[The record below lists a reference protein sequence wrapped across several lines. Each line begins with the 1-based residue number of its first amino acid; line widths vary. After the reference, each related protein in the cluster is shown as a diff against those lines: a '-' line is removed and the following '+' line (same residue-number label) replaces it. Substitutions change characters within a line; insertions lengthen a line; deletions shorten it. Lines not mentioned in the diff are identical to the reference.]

1 MKYKLLAV
9 TLSTL
14 WLAAYAQAVTE
25 VEFWSN
31 SLSPKFDGVMK
42 QLTADFNASHKDIQ
56 AKWVDVTWDSYQTRV
71 IAAVAAGRQPGLIN
85 ITVPWMT
92 QFAEKKIIQPVDIS
106 AFSAMY
112 TEGALKDV
120 SWNGKVWGLP
130 WYNQVPILMYN
141 KALLEKAGVTT
152 LPRNTDEMLAAA
164 RQIKQKTGVV
174 GYVPKMNEEG
184 LLGTFLLEG
193 LPIVQNGKAVFN
205 SPQHVALLEKYAAAV
220 KNGSVPPDL
229 FKDSFEAEIAGFGSG
244 RYAMILTA
252 PSALMRIKNDA
263 PKVYAATGVAPYPSK
278 ILPGNLFMWSV
289 PQGYTHKDA
298 ALELGKFLTGDQA
311 QLAFSKATETTLPS
325 TRVALTDS
333 YFMSGQN
340 SKDAASAARA
350 VAASSGGAA
359 RTLSVSDLPDEA
371 GMMKALSTAMENAV
385 SGRKPVKAALDE
397 AVNYWNAQFAAASKK
412 Q

>member
-1 MKYKLLAV
+1 MKYKFLAV
-9 TLSTL
+9 TLGAL
-14 WLAAYAQAVTE
+14 WLAASANAATE

-42 QLTADFNASHKDIQ
+42 QLTAEFNASHKDVQ
-56 AKWVDVTWDSYQTRV
+56 AKWVDVTWDTYQTRL

-92 QFAEKKIIQPVDIS
+92 QLAQKKVIQPIDIS
-106 AFSAMY
+106 SFSAAY
-112 TEGALKDV
+112 TDGALKDV
-120 SWNGKVWGLP
+120 SWNGKTWGLP
-130 WYNQVPILMYN
+130 WYNQVPILIYN
-141 KALLEKAGVTT
+141 KTLLDKAGITT
-152 LPRNTDEMLAAA
+152 LPRNTDEILAVA
-164 RQIKQKTGVV
+164 RQIKQKTGVA

-184 LLGTFLLEG
+184 LFGTFLLEG

-205 SPQHVALLEKYAAAV
+205 SPQHVAVLEKYATAV

-229 FKDSFEAEIAGFGSG
+229 FKDTFEAEIAGFGSG

-263 PKVYAATGVAPYPSK
+263 PRIFATTGVAPYPSK
-278 ILPGNLFMWSV
+278 ILPGNLFMWSI
-289 PQGYTHKDA
+289 PQGYPQKDA
-298 ALELGKFLTGDQA
+298 AVELGKFLTSDKA

-325 TRVALTDS
+325 TKVALTDS

-340 SKDAASAARA
+340 SKDAASAGRA
-350 VAASSGGAA
+350 VAASTGGAA

-371 GMMKALSTAMENAV
+371 GMTKALSTAMENAV
-385 SGRKPVKAALDE
+385 SGRQPARAALDE
-397 AVNYWNAQFAAASKK
+397 AVKYWNAQFAAAAKK

>member
-1 MKYKLLAV
+1 MKNKILAV
-9 TLSTL
+9 TLGTL
-14 WLAAYAQAVTE
+14 WLAAQASAVTE

-31 SLSPKFDGVMK
+31 SLSPKFDGVMR

-56 AKWVDVTWDSYQTRV
+56 AKWVDVTWDSYQTRL
-71 IAAVAAGRQPGLIN
+71 IAAVAAGRAPGLVN

-92 QFAEKKIIQPVDIS
+92 QLAQKKIIQPVDIS
-106 AFSAMY
+106 PFAASY
-112 TEGALKDV
+112 TDGALKDV
-120 SWNGKVWGLP
+120 SWNGKTWGMP
-130 WYNQVPILMYN
+130 WYNQVPILIYN
-141 KALLEKAGVTT
+141 KALLEKAGITT

-164 RQIKQKTGVV
+164 RQIKQKTGVA

-184 LLGTFLLEG
+184 LFGTFLLEG

-229 FKDSFEAEIAGFGSG
+229 FKDTFEGEIAGFGSG

-252 PSALMRIKNDA
+252 PSALIRIKNDA
-263 PKVYAATGVAPYPSK
+263 PNVFANTGVAPYPGK

-289 PQGYTHKDA
+289 PQGYAHKEA
-298 ALELGKFLTGDQA
+298 AIELGKFLTSDKA

-325 TRVALTDS
+325 TKVALTDG

-340 SKDAASAARA
+340 SKDAASAGRA

-371 GMMKALSTAMENAV
+371 GMTKALATAMENAV
-385 SGRKPVKAALDE
+385 SGRQSAKAALDD
-397 AVNYWNAQFAAASKK
+397 AVKYWNAQFAAAGKK
-412 Q
+412 